1 MNELRD
7 VQKTNL
13 IGQVQQV
20 GQRSQAGAQSNHS
33 HTPAYEQQGVAMTCR
48 SYAEYLSMFA
58 LEEENLADGPIL
70 DVAAGASSFVA
81 EANRAGVEA
90 YAVDPLYELTAD
102 EIARKGML
110 EIEESTAKIDR
121 LRDHFDWT
129 YYGDVTKHRANRE
142 RSLTQFIADFRE
154 HGASRYVAAF
164 LPNLPFADDRFSLV
178 LCSHFLFLYGEQ
190 FGQDFHE
197 QAIRELLRICRPGG
211 RVLVYPLKT
220 LKWDEFPGLSN
231 LIEDLEATGVRAELL
246 PSQLP
251 FIPGSTMYLSLCK

>member
-1 MNELRD
+1 MSELRD
-7 VQKTNL
+7 VRD
-13 IGQVQQV
+13 GRVV
-20 GQRSQAGAQSNHS
+20 EHS
-33 HTPAYEQQGVAMTCR
+33 STPEYEQQGVAMTCR
-48 SYAEYLSMFA
+48 SYAEYRSMFA
-58 LEEENLADGPIL
+58 LDEDKLADGPIL

-81 EANRAGVEA
+81 EANRVGIEA
-90 YAVDPLYELTAD
+90 FAVDPLYELAPD
-102 EIARKGML
+102 EVERKGML

-129 YYGDVTKHRANRE
+129 YYGDVAKHRANRE

-154 HGASRYVAAF
+154 HGARRYVAAC

-190 FGQDFHE
+190 FDQDFHE

-211 RVLVYPLKT
+211 RVLIYPLKT

-231 LIEDLEATGVRAELL
+231 LIEDLEATGVRVERL

-251 FIPGSTMYLSLCK
+251 FIPGSKMFLSLSK